1 MMQITKIC
9 LIVDN
14 KTAYLNNTYGEK
26 VNGHLVKSV
35 KFSVSDPL
43 SDLFHYLN
51 KYLSNT
57 YNKRQ
62 RNLNVSFHPNLRL
75 HLK

>member
-9 LIVDN
+9 LTVDN
-14 KTAYLNNTYGEK
+14 KTAYLNTYGEK
-26 VNGHLVKSV
+26 VNGHLVKPV

-62 RNLNVSFHPNLRL
+62 RNLNVSFSS
-75 HLK
+75 KS